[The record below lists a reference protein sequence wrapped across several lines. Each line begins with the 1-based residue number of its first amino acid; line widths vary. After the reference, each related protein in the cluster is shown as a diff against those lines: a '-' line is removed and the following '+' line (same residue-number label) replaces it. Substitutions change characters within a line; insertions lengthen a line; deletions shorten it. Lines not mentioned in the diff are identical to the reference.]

1 MTSIDPMLNTDSTIS
16 RLRRDLALGAL
27 LQGTL
32 FAAALA
38 SLVVLPL
45 LLPQVNSS
53 VALLVIFIIWVA
65 LLYNSAKGSRLSADA
80 PALIAS
86 GQFEEAEGQIE
97 QTLKAFSM
105 FRAIKLQAAHQL
117 AVLRHA
123 QRRFRESAALSQAV
137 LAQRGA
143 AATSMARSARLLLA
157 DTMLEIGDVRGAYDA
172 LSGLYGQ
179 RLSLSEVLNLLLTQL
194 DYEVRVG
201 AWDRIMH
208 DVMTKVQLAELM
220 PPPAAARTQALLA
233 LAAKKAGRADFS
245 DWLRS
250 RVELLVD
257 PPALIGQ
264 RPFLAELWPE
274 APSATGTGDAQPSAT
289 DVTAASPHS
298 HAD

>member
-1 MTSIDPMLNTDSTIS
+1 LSTDSTIS

-53 VALLVIFIIWVA
+53 VALLAVFIIWVA
-65 LLYNSAKGSRLSADA
+65 LMYNSAKGSRLSADA
-80 PALIAS
+80 PGLIAA

-105 FRAIKLQAAHQL
+105 FRGIKLQAAHQL

-143 AATSMARSARLLLA
+143 AATPMSRSVRLLLA
-157 DTMLEIGDVRGAYDA
+157 DTMLEIGDLRGAYDA
-172 LSGLYGQ
+172 LSGIYGQ
-179 RLSLSEVLNLLLTQL
+179 RLSLSEVLNLLLSQL
-194 DYEVRVG
+194 DYESRIG
-201 AWDRIMH
+201 AWSRMMH
-208 DVMTKVQLAELM
+208 DAMTKVQLAELM

-233 LAAKKAGRADFS
+233 LSAKNIGRADFC

-257 PPALIGQ
+257 PPTLVAQ
-264 RPFLAELWPE
+264 RPLLADLWPA
-274 APSATGTGDAQPSAT
+274 APKPISGLDTEPATAQ
-289 DVTAASPHS
+289 
-298 HAD
+298 